1 MISSQSR
8 REGQGGD
15 GCSFGAG
22 ASRPGRLLILLLC
35 LLLLAAPPSPAEE
48 AQAGAADQAATKADP
63 ESNAGAGEANS
74 DPWQKMNRAIFDF
87 NEVADVYVMVPV
99 AKAWRFVTPHL
110 LHVAI
115 RNFNELILTPTVLMN
130 DFLQLKGEH
139 MMEDIGRIVVNV
151 TFGLVGLIDVAT
163 YIGIPLNDSSF
174 DQTLGFW
181 GAPPGPYLVLP
192 LFGPSSVRGGIGQ
205 LGDSAGTF
213 YFTYLPIWATF
224 LVRGVDI
231 ISWRSDHIED
241 IDLSRRESL
250 DYYVF
255 MRDAYFQISQARVD
269 EALGITVPALDRDA
283 DLYFFDDFGE
293 EDDEELD
300 APDDSEETHGP
311 GKEAPGDTSPGPELD
326 SHAS

>member
-1 MISSQSR
+1 M
-8 REGQGGD
+8 EGQGGD
-15 GCSFGAG
+15 DCPFGEG
-22 ASRPGRLLILLLC
+22 GGTPGRLIVLLVC
-35 LLLLAAPPSPAEE
+35 LLVLAAPSSLAEE
-48 AQAGAADQAATKADP
+48 AQPVAPDEAATKAGP
-63 ESNAGAGEANS
+63 ESHAGAGEANP
-74 DPWQKMNRAIFDF
+74 DPWRKMNRAIFDF

-99 AKAWRFVTPHL
+99 AKGWRYVTPHF

-115 RNFNELILTPTVLMN
+115 RNFNGLILMPTVLIN

-151 TFGLVGLIDVAT
+151 TVGLVGLIDVAT
-163 YIGIPLNDSSF
+163 YIDIPLNDSGF

-192 LFGPSSVRGGIGQ
+192 LFGPSSVRGGIGR
-205 LGDSAGTF
+205 LADGAGTF

-241 IDLSRRESL
+241 IELSRRESL

-255 MRDAYFQISQARVD
+255 MRDAYLQISQARVD
-269 EALGITVPALDRDA
+269 EALGVPVRDPEHEA
-283 DLYFFDDFGE
+283 DLYFFDEF
-293 EDDEELD
+293 DEENED
-300 APDDSEETHGP
+300 G
-311 GKEAPGDTSPGPELD
+311 ELD
-326 SHAS
+326 DADNSE